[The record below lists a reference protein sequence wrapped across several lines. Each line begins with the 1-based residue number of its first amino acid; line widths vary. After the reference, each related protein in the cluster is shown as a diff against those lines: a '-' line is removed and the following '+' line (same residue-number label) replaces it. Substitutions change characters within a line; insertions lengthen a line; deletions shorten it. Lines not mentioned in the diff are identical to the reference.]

1 MHKPHTGMV
10 PLSHPVC
17 SKVEINALSSQVYP
31 RCYGVEAIYGIAPEC
46 WLSGHIIFGERLG
59 TSRVSVT
66 NNSPITFCISSS
78 SGKLSLVGT
87 YNTGS
92 GTGEGR
98 YSSSAEDG

>member
-1 MHKPHTGMV
+1 M
-10 PLSHPVC
+10 
-17 SKVEINALSSQVYP
+17 ALL
-31 RCYGVEAIYGIAPEC
+31 PEC
-46 WLSGHIIFGERLG
+46 WAQRTYHLWRALG

-92 GTGEGR
+92 GTGKGGTR
-98 YSSSAEDG
+98 PLRRWLMFPNWNLVVQTLM